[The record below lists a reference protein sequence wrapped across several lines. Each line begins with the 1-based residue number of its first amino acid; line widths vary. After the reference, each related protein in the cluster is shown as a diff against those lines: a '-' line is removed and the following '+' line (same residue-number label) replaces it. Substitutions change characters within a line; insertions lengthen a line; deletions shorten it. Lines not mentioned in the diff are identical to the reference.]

1 MTKDCSLD
9 YKFCIN
15 ENWKLRTLSEHVVY
29 INCSECQNKN
39 QFVYTTCSERALFMY
54 WTCNSM
60 NNLLSYCGLVD
71 AKIRASDID
80 LPVSNQLNELKF
92 IPFFC
97 DSVSLSCKSF
107 RVPVQLESPFSKEQK
122 EELFHFISIFLSSAG
137 KVRGRFGLAPKG

>member
-1 MTKDCSLD
+1 
-9 YKFCIN
+9 
-15 ENWKLRTLSEHVVY
+15 
-29 INCSECQNKN
+29 
-39 QFVYTTCSERALFMY
+39 
-54 WTCNSM
+54 M

-107 RVPVQLESPFSKEQK
+107 RVPVQLEPLFSLKEK
-122 EELFHFISIFLSSAG
+122 SGDVELFHFISIFLSSAG
-137 KVRGRFGLAPKG
+137 KVRGRAARPRERPAANRLPKELHAALEA